1 MNLIKK
7 RIVFTGGSGRFGK
20 IFKEIS
26 NNYTIYY
33 PSKSKLDV
41 TKIKKIRSYLTKT
54 KPKYLIHCAAL
65 SRPMKI
71 HDLEISKSIDTN
83 IIGTANVVKACKE
96 LNIKLIYFSTGFV
109 YPGIRGNY
117 KENEAVL
124 PINNYAWSK
133 LGGECAVTMYK
144 KSLILRITMC
154 EKPFMHKKAFYDIEA
169 NYIFHDD
176 VIKIIPKILNKNGI
190 INVGGKIQSVYNF
203 AKKNKKN
210 VIKVS
215 GKKVFP
221 PKPSMNVSKINKIM
235 KW

>member
-1 MNLIKK
+1 MNLSSIKRYLIKK
-7 RIVFTGGSGRFGK
+7 K
-20 IFKEIS
+20 A
-26 NNYTIYY
+26 
-33 PSKSKLDV
+33 
-41 TKIKKIRSYLTKT
+41 
-54 KPKYLIHCAAL
+54 KYLIHCAAL

-71 HDLEISKSIDTN
+71 HDLEISKSIDVN
-83 IIGTANVVKACKE
+83 IIGTANVVKACKD

-154 EKPFMHKKAFYDIEA
+154 EKPFMHKKAFYDIES
-169 NYIFHDD
+169 NYIFHDE

-190 INVGGKIQSVYNF
+190 INVGGKIQSVYDF
-203 AKKNKKN
+203 AKKDKKN
-210 VIKVS
+210 IIKVS